1 MWPLLRKHTKETII
15 IGGSVASILGLVV
28 TMYFMGLPRWL
39 DGSRDGTSAALV
51 SESPAPPA
59 PISPTPASPILSTI
73 PASLKQLL
81 EVADS
86 VRWSENHAQTMRD
99 VAEHAVGQG
108 HYEIAIK
115 AGAGIRWSAQK
126 SETLKFV
133 AICAAKEGLFGVAN
147 KAASR
152 IPYTKVHDD
161 AKAEIIK
168 LERQRQKEQSEPR
181 MMGQRPANRL
191 PSMNDTSVLLQY

>member
-1 MWPLLRKHTKETII
+1 MWLFLRKHTKETLI
-15 IGGSVASILGLVV
+15 IGGSIASIVGLVV
-28 TMYFMGLPRWL
+28 TIYFVGMPRWL
-39 DGSRDGTSAALV
+39 DRSDNTTPAALV
-51 SESPAPPA
+51 YESPVTPA
-59 PISPTPASPILSTI
+59 PISPTPASPISSTI

-86 VRWSENHAQTMRD
+86 VRWSEKHAQAMRD

-115 AGAGIRWSAQK
+115 AGAGIRWSAEK

-147 KAASR
+147 KAARR
-152 IPYTKVHDD
+152 IRITEVHDD
-161 AKAEIIK
+161 AKTEILRI
-168 LERQRQKEQSEPR
+168 ERQRQKEQLESGITR
-181 MMGQRPANRL
+181 QRPATDCH
-191 PSMNDTSVLLQY
+191 P

>member
-1 MWPLLRKHTKETII
+1 M
-15 IGGSVASILGLVV
+15 
-28 TMYFMGLPRWL
+28 
-39 DGSRDGTSAALV
+39 
-51 SESPAPPA
+51 
-59 PISPTPASPILSTI
+59 
-73 PASLKQLL
+73 
-81 EVADS
+81 
-86 VRWSENHAQTMRD
+86 RWSENHAQAMRD

-115 AGAGIRWSAQK
+115 AGAGIRWSAEK

-152 IPYTKVHDD
+152 IPFTEVHDD

-168 LERQRQKEQSEPR
+168 IERQRQNEHPEPGI
-181 MMGQRPANRL
+181 MGQRPATDCH
-191 PSMNDTSVLLQY
+191 P